1 MSDATTLDPQA
12 GAAIE
17 AQPQDMTSSRTSVID
32 QRPTPEIHAQSARS
46 PLAHLFTARDDG
58 DAGVVLE
65 EKAFLGHLTLR
76 GDPAQPGFAEGV
88 EAALGLALPL
98 TPATL
103 EQNDSGRSIQWL
115 SPDEWLILVPGEE
128 AFSVEKALHERLAGR
143 YQVVNVSG
151 GQTVISLSGDQ
162 ARQVLM
168 KSTPTDVHPR
178 AFPVGRGVPGGVR
191 QGDTRVASCQRERI
205 RAGGAQK
212 LRRLPRPLAAGCQ
225 RGIRG
230 LHQGL
235 ISAYGERGLRRQSS
249 AS

>member
-12 GAAIE
+12 GAAVE
-17 AQPQDMTSSRTSVID
+17 AQPQDMTSSQTSVID
-32 QRPTPEIHAQSARS
+32 QRPTPEVHAQSARS

-58 DAGVVLE
+58 DAGVVLQ

-98 TPATL
+98 TPAIL
-103 EQNDSGRSIQWL
+103 HQNEGGRSIQWL

-128 AFSVEKALHERLAGR
+128 AFAVEKALHERLSGR

-178 AFPVGRGVPGGVR
+178 AFPVGRGVPAVFAKA
-191 QGDTRVASCQRERI
+191 TLV
-205 RAGGAQK
+205 
-212 LRRLPRPLAAGCQ
+212 LRRVSESEFELVV
-225 RGIRG
+225 
-230 LHQGL
+230 
-235 ISAYGERGLRRQSS
+235 RRSFADYLGRWLLD
-249 AS
+249 ASEEFGVCIKA

>member
-12 GAAIE
+12 GAAVE
-17 AQPQDMTSSRTSVID
+17 AQPQDMTSSQTSVID
-32 QRPTPEIHAQSARS
+32 QRPTPEVHAQSARS
-46 PLAHLFTARDDG
+46 PLAHLFTVRDDG
-58 DAGVVLE
+58 DAGIVLQ

-103 EQNDSGRSIQWL
+103 HQNEGGRSIQWL

-128 AFSVEKALHERLAGR
+128 AFAVEKALHERLSGR

-151 GQTVISLSGDQ
+151 GQTVISLSGAQ

-178 AFPVGRGVPGGVR
+178 AFPVGRGVPAVFAKA
-191 QGDTRVASCQRERI
+191 TLV
-205 RAGGAQK
+205 
-212 LRRLPRPLAAGCQ
+212 LRRVSESEFELVV
-225 RGIRG
+225 
-230 LHQGL
+230 
-235 ISAYGERGLRRQSS
+235 RRSFADYLGRWLLD
-249 AS
+249 ASEEFGVCIKA